1 MNFVIW
7 VFFGTAIVAGLI
19 SQEIHKAN
27 MRDELD
33 DMKRSLGM
41 NMNKESQQNEGIN
54 HGNETCLQF
63 NL

>member
-41 NMNKESQQNEGIN
+41 DKESQQNQEIN